1 VRKFASEADL
11 RRYALEKGASV
22 ALGGGTFNAGREQ
35 VRIEWPPAKRPAQR
49 PSEPPR
55 EAQAT
60 TPQQTPSRDQ
70 AAEAIAYQTVTL
82 AEFFRDLIDT
92 LREAPAND
100 RSDAWD
106 FEVHR
111 NNDGLIS
118 RVTARALSFDQ
129 GHEEI
134 RRGR

>member
-1 VRKFASEADL
+1 VRKFASEAEL

-35 VRIEWPPAKRPAQR
+35 VRIEWPPVQRPATR
-49 PSEPPR
+49 PPEPPR
-55 EAQAT
+55 EPQAQP
-60 TPQQTPSRDQ
+60 PQQIPSRDL

-92 LREAPAND
+92 LREAPDGD
-100 RSDAWD
+100 RPDAWD

-111 NNDGLIS
+111 NTDGLIS
-118 RVTARALSFDQ
+118 RVTARAT
-129 GHEEI
+129 
-134 RRGR
+134 RGM